1 MELTAIQFEV
11 LKEIGNIGSG
21 HAATSLSNLLQTR
34 ISMEVP
40 EVLLV
45 PLEKI
50 TEFLGGVDSACVAL
64 YLKIEGEVSGKAVFI
79 LSVPGAEEIART
91 LLCTSQSPD
100 LFSDEIAQSA
110 LKEVGNI
117 LVSSFVI
124 AITQFSGVKLV
135 PSIPA
140 IAIDMT
146 GAILD
151 AVLLEEG
158 DLDDYTLL
166 IDTRLTGLKDMEGK
180 FLFIPN
186 QGSLEILLGA
196 FGV

>member
-21 HAATSLSNLLQTR
+21 HAATSLSDLLQAR
-34 ISMEVP
+34 INMEVP
-40 EVLLV
+40 KVLLV

-50 TEFLGGVDSACVAL
+50 TEFLGDGDSVCVAL
-64 YLKIEGEVSGKAVFI
+64 YLRIEGEISGKAVFI
-79 LSVPGAEEIART
+79 LSVQGAEEIARR
-91 LLCTSQSPD
+91 LLSLSRPPE
-100 LFSDEIAQSA
+100 LFHDEIAQSA

-124 AITQFSGVKLV
+124 AITQFTGVKLL
-135 PSIPA
+135 PSVPA

-151 AVLLEEG
+151 AILLEEG
-158 DLDDYTLL
+158 EMDDYTLL
-166 IDTRLTGLKDMEGK
+166 IDTKLTGLKDMEGK